1 MATTSPT
8 LDLTNYV
15 TGNPTSAPI
24 TKANFEAIIE
34 WATVTKIGNGNLQA
48 PYSNVPL
55 TFTLDGTIAV
65 GTYYATWKVP
75 ANQLAWVPIEAQL
88 SNSVIGGGGT
98 LSAVFEVW
106 NGAAWVALLS
116 VSPLAGVSADVA
128 LATAFA
134 NPYAGGIGAG
144 TKVQAVVSIGGALTS
159 DNVVATLFLKAY
171 HIG

>member
-1 MATTSPT
+1 MSTTSPT
-8 LDLTNYV
+8 FDLTNYV
-15 TGNPTSAPI
+15 TGAPTSAPI
-24 TKANFEAIIE
+24 TKGNFEAITE
-34 WATVTKIGNGNLQA
+34 WLTVTKIGTGNLQA
-48 PYSNVPL
+48 PYSNVVLPFPL
-55 TFTLDGTIAV
+55 YGTVAV

-116 VSPLAGVSADVA
+116 LSPLAGVSADVA

-134 NPYAGGIGAG
+134 NPYAGGIASGL
-144 TKVQAVVSIGGALTS
+144 KIRIAVTTAVATS